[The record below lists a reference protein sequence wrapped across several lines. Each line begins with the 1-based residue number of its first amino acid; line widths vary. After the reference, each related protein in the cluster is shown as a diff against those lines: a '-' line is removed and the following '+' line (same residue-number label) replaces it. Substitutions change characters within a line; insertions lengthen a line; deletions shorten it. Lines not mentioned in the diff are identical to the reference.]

1 MDAKPTSIGLAPAN
15 HHQPELDG
23 IRGLAILAVMLS
35 HAASTLG
42 VLPHRLP
49 HPAWTP
55 IVAFVCV
62 PGWGGVDL
70 FFALSGFLITGILLR
85 ARSGGTY
92 FRSFYARRVLRIFP
106 LYYLFLALTLA
117 ASHLFPSFAAELP
130 VTTTERL
137 SYLLY
142 LQNWPL
148 FWPQW
153 TDIHS
158 VWAIFWSLAAE
169 EQFYMVWPTLIRFMS
184 IPAMLAL
191 CVAGFA
197 LGLPLRWYLIH
208 YVGASSIAVLH
219 FPLGRLDG
227 LLLGAALALYRQH
240 RGHAVPAIWA
250 VWSFAAGGA
259 MLVYIAVF
267 HVRELVGTDVH
278 ITTFGI
284 TGFALMSAGLIIASQ
299 HPLPKIRSFLTLP
312 PLTIAGKYSYGM
324 YVYHPLVYLGMVG
337 LAHRISPATQGEFK
351 ILPALLFF
359 LLAIGASTAVAILS
373 FHFLEQPFLSLKRF
387 FPSPNAATATT

>member
-1 MDAKPTSIGLAPAN
+1 
-15 HHQPELDG
+15 
-23 IRGLAILAVMLS
+23 
-35 HAASTLG
+35 
-42 VLPHRLP
+42 
-49 HPAWTP
+49 
-55 IVAFVCV
+55 
-62 PGWGGVDL
+62 
-70 FFALSGFLITGILLR
+70 
-85 ARSGGTY
+85 
-92 FRSFYARRVLRIFP
+92 
-106 LYYLFLALTLA
+106 
-117 ASHLFPSFAAELP
+117 
-130 VTTTERL
+130 
-137 SYLLY
+137 
-142 LQNWPL
+142 
-148 FWPQW
+148 
-153 TDIHS
+153 
-158 VWAIFWSLAAE
+158 
-169 EQFYMVWPTLIRFMS
+169 
-184 IPAMLAL
+184 
-191 CVAGFA
+191 
-197 LGLPLRWYLIH
+197 
-208 YVGASSIAVLH
+208 
-219 FPLGRLDG
+219 
-227 LLLGAALALYRQH
+227 
-240 RGHAVPAIWA
+240 
-250 VWSFAAGGA
+250 